1 MSKSLLYGVNGTP
14 QTISIGDRV
23 NFGNIVRRYGCNLN
37 MSGGEVF
44 VTGEGYYNIDSSITF
59 VAGAAGIATIT
70 LLRNGSI
77 IPGAGAS
84 QTVAE
89 GDTITLTVP
98 PSVIRQKCCGE
109 STITAVISGVTGVIS
124 NATIRVVKD

>member
-1 MSKSLLYGVNGTP
+1 MSKSLLYGVNRTQ
-14 QTISIGDRV
+14 QTVVVGDNV
-23 NFGNIVRRYGCNLN
+23 DFGNIVRRYGCNLN
-37 MSGGEVF
+37 MSGGEVV

-70 LLRNGSI
+70 LLRDGSI
-77 IPGAGAS
+77 IPGAEAS

>member
-1 MSKSLLYGVNGTP
+1 MSKSVLYGVNRAS
-14 QTISIGDRV
+14 QTIVVGDRV
-23 NFGNIVRRYGCNLN
+23 NFGNIVRKYGCNIN

-59 VAGAAGIATIT
+59 VAGAEGIATIT
-70 LLRNGSI
+70 LLKDGSI

-84 QTVAE
+84 QTVAS

-109 STITAVISGVTGVIS
+109 STITAVISGVVGVIS

>member
-14 QTISIGDRV
+14 QTIAIGDRV

-84 QTVAE
+84 KTVAE